1 MTSSRPYLVRA
12 VYEWIND
19 NGLTPYLLVNAQ
31 FPGTQVPAQYVQ
43 DGKIVINLGPTA
55 VRGLQLGNDWIDLDT
70 RFGGAPMHVSL
81 PVQAVMAIYAKEN
94 GQGMVFSDETA
105 GEPPKPPE
113 SPPPG
118 PKRPGL
124 KLVK

>member
-12 VYEWIND
+12 VYEWITD

-31 FPGTQVPAQYVQ
+31 FPGVHVPDPYVQ
-43 DGKIVINLGPTA
+43 DGKIVINLSQAA
-55 VRGLQLGNDWIDLDT
+55 VRGLQLGNDWIELDT
-70 RFGGAPMHVSL
+70 RFGGTPMHVSL
-81 PVQAVMAIYAKEN
+81 PMQAVMAIYAKEN
-94 GQGMVFSDETA
+94 GQGMVFNEGTG
-105 GEPPKPPE
+105 GEPPV

-118 PKRPGL
+118 PKRPDL